1 MKGVFE
7 MIKIQALTKSYKK
20 RNVVDRVTFNI
31 EEGKCTALIGTN
43 GAGKST
49 LIDMIIGDRKADSG
63 QIIDY
68 NKLLNSHKLSVMF
81 QKTNFPESIK
91 VKELY
96 RLFSGLYKDSIDFE
110 TFCAMTRFDKQQ
122 LDQYAN
128 KLSGGQKRILDFS
141 LSLIGKPKC
150 LFLDEPTSAMDAQMR
165 NHFWDIIT
173 NLKNEGVTIF
183 YTSHYIEEVERMA
196 DKVIVLEKGKV
207 VIDDYPDKIR
217 ERKEL
222 SMINLPIHY
231 KVKIQNIERY
241 CKCHVLFKYNKV
253 TIETTN
259 VREIVEYLNNIRVN
273 LNEIEIT
280 KASLLDTI
288 FNKGDEKEEEINDY

>member
-1 MKGVFE
+1 
-7 MIKIQALTKSYKK
+7 MIKIQELTKNYRNS
-20 RNVVDRVTFNI
+20 NVVDHVTFNI
-31 EEGKCTALIGTN
+31 EEGECTELIGTN

-49 LIDMIIGDRKADSG
+49 LIDMIIGDRKANSG
-63 QIIDY
+63 QIIDH
-68 NKLLNSHKLSVMF
+68 NKLLNSNKLSIMF

-96 RLFSGLYKDSIDFE
+96 KLFSGLYKDSIDFE

-128 KLSGGQKRILDFS
+128 KLSGGQKRILDFA

-150 LFLDEPTSAMDAQMR
+150 IFLDEPTSAMDVQMR

-173 NLKNEGVTIF
+173 NLKNKGVTIF

-207 VIDDYPDKIR
+207 VIDDHPDKIR
-217 ERKEL
+217 ERKQP

-231 KVKIQNIERY
+231 KVKIQGIKRY
-241 CKCHVLFKYNKV
+241 CKCHVLFQNNKV

-259 VREIVEYLNNIRVN
+259 VRGIVEYLNNINVD

-280 KASLLDTI
+280 KESLLDTI
-288 FNKGDEKEEEINDY
+288 LNKGDEKEEETNDF

>member
-1 MKGVFE
+1 
-7 MIKIQALTKSYKK
+7 MIKIQELTKNYRNS
-20 RNVVDRVTFNI
+20 NVVDHVTFNI
-31 EEGKCTALIGTN
+31 EEGECTALIGTN

-49 LIDMIIGDRKADSG
+49 LIDMIIGVRKANSG
-63 QIIDY
+63 QIIDH
-68 NKLLNSHKLSVMF
+68 NKLLNSNKLSIMF

-96 RLFSGLYKDSIDFE
+96 KLFSGLYKDSIDFE
-110 TFCAMTRFDKQQ
+110 TFTAMTRFDKQQ
-122 LDQYAN
+122 LNQYAN
-128 KLSGGQKRILDFS
+128 KLSGGQKRILDLA

-150 LFLDEPTSAMDAQMR
+150 IFLDEPTSAMDVQMR

-173 NLKNEGVTIF
+173 NLKNKGVTIF

-207 VIDDYPDKIR
+207 VIDDHPDKIR
-217 ERKEL
+217 ERKQP
-222 SMINLPIHY
+222 SKINLPIHY
-231 KVKIQNIERY
+231 KVKIQGIKRY
-241 CKCHVLFKYNKV
+241 CKCHVLSQNNKV

-259 VREIVEYLNNIRVN
+259 VRGIVEYLNNINVD

-280 KASLLDTI
+280 KESLLDTI
-288 FNKGDEKEEEINDY
+288 FNKGDEKEEETNDF